1 MTKDTV
7 YVNEFIKNI
16 FDDDF
21 AQAKSNLQAAINEKI
36 KGKLKGEIENIKEKG
51 E

>member
-1 MTKDTV
+1 MTKDKI

-21 AQAKSNLQAAINEKI
+21 ATAKANLQSAINEKI
-36 KGKLKGEIENIKEKG
+36 KGKLKGEIEEIKEKG

>member
-1 MTKDTV
+1 MTQDKI

-16 FDDDF
+16 FDDNF
-21 AQAKSNLQAAINEKI
+21 AEAKANLQNAINEKI
-36 KGKLKGEIENIKEKG
+36 KGKLKGEIEDIKEKG